1 MTKNTKTTRFELR
14 FSPKEKEAM
23 EQIARARGVSLS
35 GFLREQALAA
45 AKHGGDLIAA

>member
-1 MTKNTKTTRFELR
+1 MTKNTKTARFELR

-35 GFLREQALAA
+35 EQALAA